1 MWSKIFGS
9 SRVWAALLAI
19 VFIVLYALMPGLPPN
34 LSQGDVTSAVIALAL
49 FIVAETVTGGSVGWA
64 IFVKPR
70 FWALVVSL
78 AFIFIRAFVPG
89 FFLSETSI
97 QELIA
102 AIGAASVG
110 VSYRP
115 IGVTKT

>member
-19 VFIVLYALMPGLPPN
+19 VFVVVYALVPD
-34 LSQGDVTSAVIALAL
+34 LSAKISEVDVTSGVIAIAL
-49 FIVAETVTGGSVGWA
+49 FIVAETSTGAGVGWA
-64 IFVKPR
+64 IFGKPR

-78 AFIFIRAFVPG
+78 GFIFIRAFVPG

-102 AIGAASVG
+102 AIGAASIG
-110 VSYRP
+110 ISYRP
-115 IGVTKT
+115 VGTTR

>member
-1 MWSKIFGS
+1 MSKIFGS
-9 SRVWAALLAI
+9 TRVWAAILAI
-19 VFIVLYALMPGLPPN
+19 VFVTLYALLPGLTAN
-34 LSQGDVTSAVIALAL
+34 ISQVDVTTAVIALAL
-49 FIVAETVTGGSVGWA
+49 FIVAETSAGANVGWA
-64 IFVKPR
+64 IFGKPR

-102 AIGAASVG
+102 AIGAASIG

-115 IGVTKT
+115 IGTSR

>member
-1 MWSKIFGS
+1 MNKILGS

-19 VFIVLYALMPGLPPN
+19 VFVMLYALMPELAAN
-34 LSQGDVTSAVIALAL
+34 LSQVDVTSAVIALAL
-49 FIVAETVTGGSVGWA
+49 FIVAETATGGGVGWA
-64 IFVKPR
+64 IFGQPR

-78 AFIFIRAFVPG
+78 VFIFVRAFVPG

-102 AIGAASVG
+102 AIGAASIG

-115 IGVTKT
+115 IGTAK

>member
-1 MWSKIFGS
+1 MLSKIFGS

-19 VFIVLYALMPGLPPN
+19 VFVTLYALMPA
-34 LSQGDVTSAVIALAL
+34 LSANISEVDVTSAVIALAL
-49 FIVAETVTGGSVGWA
+49 FIVAETATGASVGWA
-64 IFVKPR
+64 IFAKPR
-70 FWALVVSL
+70 FWALIVSL
-78 AFIFIRAFVPG
+78 AFIFVRAFVPG

-102 AIGAASVG
+102 AIGAASIG

-115 IGVTKT
+115 IGVTK